1 MCVFEKLFKILQ
13 VEIRLVHL
21 LVVYSASVSVS
32 FCVLRIVLVIF
43 M

>member
-1 MCVFEKLFKILQ
+1 MLEKQFEKLQ
-13 VEIRLVHL
+13 VEICVVHL

-32 FCVLRIVLVIF
+32 FCFLRIVLVIF